1 MKITDY
7 VINKD
12 LKLEDKDFDLEKL
25 SSDLRKGYVKE
36 TEVESRIENSKKN
49 LIAENK
55 KTVEDLT
62 EKFSAMEKSYNDTV
76 SNLDK
81 TNQELKNEKLKV
93 VMMSHG
99 FKKDQFEE
107 VSKLR
112 NSLYSEEKDDEKAIS
127 GIAEKFQRTYFNEEK
142 NSNSTQEGPIRG
154 NEGTKKPEIKVTR
167 NTHVSNLFL
176 KK

>member
-7 VINKD
+7 VMNKD

-55 KTVEDLT
+55 KTVDELNQ
-62 EKFSAMEKSYNDTV
+62 KYSAMEKSYNDTV
-76 SNLDK
+76 TNLDK
-81 TNQELKNEKLKV
+81 TNQALKDEKLKV
-93 VMMSHG
+93 IMMSHG

-112 NSLYSEEKDDEKAIS
+112 NSLYQEETDDDKAIS
-127 GIAEKFQRTYFNEEK
+127 GIAEKFKGTYFNTEQK
-142 NSNSTQEGPIRG
+142 SIPNQEGEIHG
-154 NEGTKKPEIKVTR
+154 DEGTKKPEIKVNR
-167 NTHVSNLFL
+167 NTHISNLFL